1 MNQRTPNRY
10 SKPIVFW
17 ALNHKLEEDEL
28 RRQLKEMSD
37 KRVGGVIL
45 HPRSGLLTPYLTDEF
60 FEMIGFIIEEAEK
73 LGLDVWLYDEDPY
86 PSGIAG
92 GQVIADHPEYRAQIL
107 KYETRKV
114 CSNEK
119 ISMDIPMEKIIGA
132 FAVRRENGALAEV
145 RDIRSHMGLL
155 RTQWQT
161 EHKYNTY
168 YPTSYTK
175 ANPQLRADTYKPFYT
190 LKWQADERE
199 WDIVVLYS
207 VYCGDY
213 WLYPS
218 YTDMLNPEAIEYF
231 IDLTYEPYKKRFE
244 KYFGNV
250 VRGFFVDEPKY
261 LSDPLPWTDK
271 LPQYFENANGYPIEK
286 ALVALVFDFAGAEK
300 MRRDF
305 WDAVQ
310 DRFLE
315 TFPKQIAAWCERN
328 NLELIGHCSPEEE
341 PVDQVRY
348 TGSIMNFMRSMTIPS
363 TDLITYQVGDDKF
376 PILPMSP
383 INVSSAARQWRNA
396 HALCETFGVTEW
408 RLKYDDMIWMLNWLY
423 TFGVDIFVFHAFM
436 YSTDGYRKMD
446 AGPSEFYQNPQWEY
460 FGQISQYIGRVSQYM
475 DTMDRKVDTAMFYP
489 FDSWEVLFNIHHN
502 QAFACRDEFCA
513 VMNELIHKHC
523 QFDFADV
530 RDFETAQIVEG
541 RLVIGSQS
549 YSSIV
554 VPPIYYLSELSRAKF
569 EECARKGIRLYVCIS
584 DTSVSEWTIDT
595 AFACFSI
602 KGSAADGFE
611 FGGFQCPVNEK
622 LTLSGEGNEKLM
634 VMNGEKTHWISNPT
648 RESITVSYK
657 LNTPGCNAEVFN
669 PLTGE
674 KLIISAE
681 STVTVSPRGAVIIS
695 ETAFEAARGK
705 KPRKQIKELSGFWQF
720 RTERRNVLRL
730 GEWTLSDFTPER
742 LHINDYEKT
751 PYAVRTEPLGK
762 SGVVNFPAEICYSTY
777 ADIDGFSGKL
787 SLLKE
792 FSGIDGKWEV
802 YANGRKVDNWK
813 RSKEYDCMTEE
824 ADLTPYLTP
833 DDKRFYRKGELYI
846 AVKLH
851 AEEAANGLLQPMYL
865 LGDFTVRL
873 NNHESVGAELL
884 NRKEK
889 QILHTGSW
897 ADQGYPHYAGLA
909 VYSQIFDIEETD
921 DDARYFIEASTFNS
935 AHKVYIN
942 GREAGIALAEPFAT
956 EVTGM
961 IRPGRNE
968 IEIEIASTPEN
979 MFYDLHAP
987 FGLSGPVCLTEEK

>member
-1 MNQRTPNRY
+1 M
-10 SKPIVFW
+10 
-17 ALNHKLEEDEL
+17 
-28 RRQLKEMSD
+28 
-37 KRVGGVIL
+37 
-45 HPRSGLLTPYLTDEF
+45 
-60 FEMIGFIIEEAEK
+60 
-73 LGLDVWLYDEDPY
+73 
-86 PSGIAG
+86 
-92 GQVIADHPEYRAQIL
+92 
-107 KYETRKV
+107 
-114 CSNEK
+114 
-119 ISMDIPMEKIIGA
+119 
-132 FAVRRENGALAEV
+132 
-145 RDIRSHMGLL
+145 
-155 RTQWQT
+155 
-161 EHKYNTY
+161 
-168 YPTSYTK
+168 
-175 ANPQLRADTYKPFYT
+175 
-190 LKWQADERE
+190 
-199 WDIVVLYS
+199 
-207 VYCGDY
+207 
-213 WLYPS
+213 
-218 YTDMLNPEAIEYF
+218 
-231 IDLTYEPYKKRFE
+231 
-244 KYFGNV
+244 
-250 VRGFFVDEPKY
+250 
-261 LSDPLPWTDK
+261 
-271 LPQYFENANGYPIEK
+271 
-286 ALVALVFDFAGAEK
+286 
-300 MRRDF
+300 
-305 WDAVQ
+305 
-310 DRFLE
+310 
-315 TFPKQIAAWCERN
+315 
-328 NLELIGHCSPEEE
+328 
-341 PVDQVRY
+341 
-348 TGSIMNFMRSMTIPS
+348 
-363 TDLITYQVGDDKF
+363 
-376 PILPMSP
+376 
-383 INVSSAARQWRNA
+383 
-396 HALCETFGVTEW
+396 
-408 RLKYDDMIWMLNWLY
+408 
-423 TFGVDIFVFHAFM
+423 
-436 YSTDGYRKMD
+436 
-446 AGPSEFYQNPQWEY
+446 
-460 FGQISQYIGRVSQYM
+460 
-475 DTMDRKVDTAMFYP
+475 
-489 FDSWEVLFNIHHN
+489 
-502 QAFACRDEFCA
+502 
-513 VMNELIHKHC
+513 
-523 QFDFADV
+523 
-530 RDFETAQIVEG
+530 
-541 RLVIGSQS
+541 
-549 YSSIV
+549 
-554 VPPIYYLSELSRAKF
+554 
-569 EECARKGIRLYVCIS
+569 CIS

-751 PYAVRTEPLGK
+751 PYAVRPEPLGK

-802 YANGRKVDNWK
+802 YANGRKVDNWT